1 MSGRAESTGASADVK
16 SEPGSEVSAELG
28 ACPITRIRSMVR
40 ARQVLGL
47 RGASTQAGFT
57 AEKIPEGLFRRR
69 PLLIA
74 DDPGRD
80 ERRRE
85 LGRFFAPPALRGAH
99 ERFIRAMARRT
110 ARQLSADGAPRCLD
124 EAALRYS
131 VAVAARVVGLPE
143 DRIPAT
149 ARRLERFFTQ
159 PPVDYARRD
168 YGRTR
173 RQWIQA
179 AVRGLRAVLGFWH
192 GDVAPAIR
200 AHRRSPRRDPIGTLL
215 AHGAGRVEI
224 LAEAMTW
231 ATAGMVT
238 TREFITMATWRL
250 LEDPALAEAYR
261 AADAD
266 GRDLLLREILR
277 VEPVVGHLYR
287 RVREPISGAG
297 GQAQLPVGAFLD
309 LDVRAA
315 NRDPEAVGER
325 PDRIR
330 PDRGLP
336 GSRAAGLSFGHGTH
350 RCPGEPLALL
360 ETRLLIDELLARG
373 VRIVREPRRAE
384 DPLIAGYRL
393 RGMLV
398 RVGPAPTRPGGAGQ
412 RRRSPR

>member
-1 MSGRAESTGASADVK
+1 MSGRAESTGAGAEVNAAV
-16 SEPGSEVSAELG
+16 GSEGSAEPG
-28 ACPITRIRSMVR
+28 ACPITRIRSMAR

-85 LGRFFAPPALRGAH
+85 LGRFFAPPALRAQH
-99 ERFIRAMARRT
+99 EPFIRAMARRT

-200 AHRRSPRRDPIGTLL
+200 AHRRVVRRDPIGTLL
-215 AHGAGRVEI
+215 AHGAGRLEI

-287 RVREPISGAG
+287 RVREPIPGIG
-297 GQAQLPVGAFLD
+297 DEAQLPVGVLAD

-315 NRDPEAVGER
+315 NRDPRAVGED
-325 PDRIR
+325 PERIR
-330 PDRGLP
+330 PGRGLP
-336 GSRAAGLSFGHGTH
+336 ASRAAGLSFGHGTH

-373 VRIVREPRRAE
+373 IRIVREPRREE
-384 DPLIAGYRL
+384 DSLIAGYRL

-398 RVGPAPTRPGGAGQ
+398 RVGPAPAGATGAGQ
-412 RRRSPR
+412 LRRSPR

>member
-1 MSGRAESTGASADVK
+1 MSAQTPGAD
-16 SEPGSEVSAELG
+16 PDR
-28 ACPITRIRSMVR
+28 CPVTRIRSMAR
-40 ARQVLGL
+40 ARRVLGR
-47 RGASTQAGFT
+47 RGATTQAGFT
-57 AEKIPEGLFRRR
+57 AEKIPEGMFRRR

-85 LGRFFAPPALRGAH
+85 LGRFFAPPALRARH
-99 ERFIRAMARRT
+99 EQFIRDTARRT
-110 ARQLSADGAPRCLD
+110 AQRLADHAAPQALD
-124 EAALRYS
+124 EIALRYS

-159 PPVDYARRD
+159 PPVDYGRRD
-168 YGRTR
+168 YGRSR
-173 RQWIQA
+173 GQWILA
-179 AVRGLRAVLGFWH
+179 AVRGLRAIAGFWW

-200 AHRRSPRRDPIGTLL
+200 SHRRTPRRDPIGALL
-215 AHGAGRVEI
+215 DHGAGRAEI

-238 TREFITMATWRL
+238 TREFITMAFWRL
-250 LEDPALAEAYR
+250 LADPALAEAYR

-287 RVREPISGAG
+287 RVREPLPG
-297 GQAQLPVGAFLD
+297 GPEGTDLPVGAFLD

-315 NRDPEAVGER
+315 NRDPLAAGEQ
-325 PDRIR
+325 PHRIR

-336 GSRAAGLSFGHGTH
+336 AARAAGLSFGHGTH

-360 ETRLLIDELLARG
+360 ETRLLIDELLARDL
-373 VRIVREPRRAE
+373 RLLRAPRREE
-384 DPLIAGYRL
+384 DSLIAGYRL
-393 RGMLV
+393 RGLMV
-398 RVGPAPTRPGGAGQ
+398 RVGPGSTGPGAAGPGPVE
-412 RRRSPR
+412 R